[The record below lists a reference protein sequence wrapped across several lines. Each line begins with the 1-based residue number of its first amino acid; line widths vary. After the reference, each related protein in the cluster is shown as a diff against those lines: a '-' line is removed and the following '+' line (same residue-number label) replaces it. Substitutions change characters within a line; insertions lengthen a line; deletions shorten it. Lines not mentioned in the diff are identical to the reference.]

1 MSEAYIVG
9 LGSSAMWTAVQVG
22 APILIVVLIVG
33 LTISSIQ
40 AVTQIN
46 EQSLAFVPKL
56 LALIASLAFFGP
68 FMLHTLVSYAATIF
82 NSLPQ
87 VAAR

>member
-1 MSEAYIVG
+1 MSEAYVVG

-22 APILIVVLIVG
+22 APILIMVLIVG
-33 LTISSIQ
+33 LAISSIQ

-46 EQSLAFVPKL
+46 EQSLAFVPKM
-56 LALIASLAFFGP
+56 LALVASLAFFGP
-68 FMLHTLVSYAATIF
+68 WMLHTLVSYTALIF

>member
-1 MSEAYIVG
+1 MSEAYVVG
-9 LGSSAMWTAVQVG
+9 LGSNAMWTAVQVG
-22 APILIVVLIVG
+22 APILIMVLIVG

-46 EQSLAFVPKL
+46 EQSLAFVPKM
-56 LALIASLAFFGP
+56 LALVASLAFFGP
-68 FMLHTLVSYAATIF
+68 WMLHTLVSYASMIF
-82 NSLPQ
+82 TSLPQ